1 METLKAKKMPG
12 AKLGFGSKPSG
23 FGKKKLNLKKI
34 TGASKGALA
43 AVEIH
48 NNFYKAEEERN
59 KKKNKV
65 KIDRLKKDKLYLN
78 SLQRNLSKRTD
89 IPEDRVH
96 MEVLMEAEDVLDFLK
111 QRDMFW
117 DQLQSNINKS

>member
-12 AKLGFGSKPSG
+12 GFGSKPSG

-48 NNFYKAEEERN
+48 NTFYKAEEERN
-59 KKKNKV
+59 KKKRPRPTNFA
-65 KIDRLKKDKLYLN
+65 
-78 SLQRNLSKRTD
+78 S
-89 IPEDRVH
+89 
-96 MEVLMEAEDVLDFLK
+96 
-111 QRDMFW
+111 
-117 DQLQSNINKS
+117 QSNLVMNASKKEYPVQAIRLAVGKF

>member
-12 AKLGFGSKPSG
+12 GFGSKPSG

-48 NNFYKAEEERN
+48 NTFYKAEEQRN
-59 KKKNKV
+59 KKKTKV
-65 KIDRLKKDKLYLN
+65 IYKRVLTTKQLADRGFKFVQILCPLLSSKLK
-78 SLQRNLSKRTD
+78 
-89 IPEDRVH
+89 
-96 MEVLMEAEDVLDFLK
+96 
-111 QRDMFW
+111 
-117 DQLQSNINKS
+117 

>member
-12 AKLGFGSKPSG
+12 GFGSKPSG

-48 NNFYKAEEERN
+48 NTFYKAEEERN
-59 KKKNKV
+59 KKRAHSDETNT
-65 KIDRLKKDKLYLN
+65 
-78 SLQRNLSKRTD
+78 LSGIFRK
-89 IPEDRVH
+89 
-96 MEVLMEAEDVLDFLK
+96 
-111 QRDMFW
+111 
-117 DQLQSNINKS
+117 

>member
-12 AKLGFGSKPSG
+12 GFGSKPSG

-117 DQLQSNINKS
+117 DQLQSNISKS